1 MASDP
6 ALRQFIV
13 LTDGSPLD
21 AAPKFVIDF
30 SRAARQVWAA
40 VVRKTPARCPM
51 TEMIKAVEAE
61 ANAALPEIH
70 PGDTVSVHLRIKEG
84 DRERIQEFRGT
95 VIRLRKGGNNANFTV
110 RRLAS
115 HGVGVERTFLLRSPR
130 IEKVEVQRQAKVRRA
145 QLYYLR
151 ERSGKRARLEER
163 RKE

>member
-1 MASDP
+1 M
-6 ALRQFIV
+6 
-13 LTDGSPLD
+13 TD
-21 AAPKFVIDF
+21 K
-30 SRAARQVWAA
+30 
-40 VVRKTPARCPM
+40 
-51 TEMIKAVEAE
+51 IKAVEAA
-61 ANAALPEIH
+61 ANPQIPELH

-95 VIRLRKGGNNANFTV
+95 VIRFRKGGNDANFTV

-130 IEKVEVQRQAKVRRA
+130 IEKVEVQRHAKVRRA

-151 ERSGKRARLEER
+151 DLAGKRARLEER